1 VLCSVAS
8 GSLDGSRGVALT
20 QKAFANVKNYKG
32 ELVVPWKGAT
42 PRDLH
47 QEYNNIFKYGNRNA
61 ASHLWSTFL
70 MDRAVF
76 LTERTFLDVASGYCA
91 VSGSPVTPHAR
102 TRYKMRLQK
111 VDGSGSEEGFMY
123 YCCWPCVC
131 DTQDFIRA
139 DTKTIRTADR
149 GDQVYSVAVIGNPC
163 DHQEKLTEPF
173 IQPFDKRSTTIADSA
188 REVRCSA
195 DGTLEGATV
204 SDHGY
209 VILSIFFNTTS
220 APAGE
225 GFQDEHTFADHCED
239 RKQNGYNS
247 GMGEIFRR
255 VAAISPVQPNA
266 LPAAAAAA
274 AGDADAATGNP
285 EGQHDEF

>member
-1 VLCSVAS
+1 MCVRARVCVGRVRCCVVSRCCRCHCCRCCRCHCCHCS
-8 GSLDGSRGVALT
+8 LL
-20 QKAFANVKNYKG
+20 FAV
-32 ELVVPWKGAT
+32 
-42 PRDLH
+42 
-47 QEYNNIFKYGNRNA
+47 
-61 ASHLWSTFL
+61 
-70 MDRAVF
+70 
-76 LTERTFLDVASGYCA
+76 
-91 VSGSPVTPHAR
+91 
-102 TRYKMRLQK
+102 
-111 VDGSGSEEGFMY
+111 
-123 YCCWPCVC
+123 
-131 DTQDFIRA
+131 A
-139 DTKTIRTADR
+139 DTTAM
-149 GDQVYSVAVIGNPC
+149 NPLPGP
-163 DHQEKLTEPF
+163 Q
-173 IQPFDKRSTTIADSA
+173 RSTTIADSA